1 VPVTTEDIRFTY
13 EDVLLNEELTPVF
26 PDKLRAGATP
36 GAEPMK
42 VEIVDDFT
50 WRVTFAEPNGTRFLC
65 DYMGMGNLWAAYTA
79 LLKPKHY
86 LQQFHKDYAKPDE
99 LAAKI
104 EAAGLSA
111 AEWHRLF
118 LDEGGS
124 WGGADCE
131 TCVEEG
137 RMPVLRGW
145 IVKTHPQDLI
155 IMERNPYFHKVDTE
169 GKQLPYVER
178 IEGVVVADP
187 ENIPMKI
194 VNGEANYI
202 RERLR
207 HTDIALY
214 KEHEQEHGYRVDLD
228 MVYHNAPVAL
238 YLNFNAP
245 NETWRQILW
254 QKEFRY
260 AINAAIDYKQI
271 IDALFLGMGKVCP
284 WIPDV
289 NDKDMANQLLDQV
302 GLDKRDADGWRLG
315 PDGNRFEL
323 RMDVATDPLF
333 IRPAEIIKVQLEE
346 VGISTPLKMMES
358 ALWLEMRDANE
369 LYACVEWC
377 DDCNWPYL
385 KDDYMPDPGY
395 RLRWGML
402 WHKWMQTGGTDGE
415 EPPDWIK
422 DLYALYEEM
431 MAINPDTAQ
440 AEEAEKRFADWFME
454 YVPVFPLARDV
465 VDPCIVPAN
474 AGNIAHSGRS
484 SAVWFKQEQIFF
496 KHA

>member
-1 VPVTTEDIRFTY
+1 
-13 EDVLLNEELTPVF
+13 
-26 PDKLRAGATP
+26 
-36 GAEPMK
+36 
-42 VEIVDDFT
+42 
-50 WRVTFAEPNGTRFLC
+50 
-65 DYMGMGNLWAAYTA
+65 
-79 LLKPKHY
+79 
-86 LQQFHKDYAKPDE
+86 
-99 LAAKI
+99 
-104 EAAGLSA
+104 
-111 AEWHRLF
+111 
-118 LDEGGS
+118 
-124 WGGADCE
+124 
-131 TCVEEG
+131 
-137 RMPVLRGW
+137 
-145 IVKTHPQDLI
+145 
-155 IMERNPYFHKVDTE
+155 
-169 GKQLPYVER
+169 
-178 IEGVVVADP
+178 
-187 ENIPMKI
+187 
-194 VNGEANYI
+194 
-202 RERLR
+202 
-207 HTDIALY
+207 
-214 KEHEQEHGYRVDLD
+214 
-228 MVYHNAPVAL
+228 
-238 YLNFNAP
+238 
-245 NETWRQILW
+245 
-254 QKEFRY
+254 
-260 AINAAIDYKQI
+260 
-271 IDALFLGMGKVCP
+271 
-284 WIPDV
+284 
-289 NDKDMANQLLDQV
+289 
-302 GLDKRDADGWRLG
+302 
-315 PDGNRFEL
+315 
-323 RMDVATDPLF
+323 
-333 IRPAEIIKVQLEE
+333 LEE